1 MTTGHEPNPEFI
13 SGLESQL
20 ASELRRQQRFGSIGR
35 PGKSARISKTAVLF
49 VLCVAVGVA
58 AAKTVEHIEASQQKA
73 LLLARVETTIELLQ
87 SRQSVAQEVVNRVEE
102 RVEAGL
108 LHSKELEEAV
118 HRSDLLER
126 ELDRAYL
133 DLDEVHVTGQ
143 APRDELHAP
152 LQEGRD
158 FVTERLQVE
167 YRAVSATAEP
177 IASRR
182 ARMMKL
188 VEAGLA
194 HQSQMDPIDLELERV
209 DQQLEDVQNRLDLR
223 AAFLSGEVTAKQAA
237 MLRML
242 HGARAR
248 LRTSVNE
255 EEAAVA
261 QLERI
266 SRAEANGLASTL
278 DVRRAESCLASA
290 RAEQRLAAIELEL
303 LEQELGEGES
313 P

>member
-1 MTTGHEPNPEFI
+1 MTPGHEPNPEFI
-13 SGLESQL
+13 SGLESHL

-35 PGKSARISKTAVLF
+35 PGKSARISRTAILL

-87 SRQSVAQEVVNRVEE
+87 SRQSVAREVVRQVEE

-118 HRSDLLER
+118 SRSMLLDH

-133 DLDEVHVTGQ
+133 DLDEVHLTGQ
-143 APRDELHAP
+143 APRNELHAP
-152 LQEGRD
+152 LQDGRD
-158 FVTERLQVE
+158 FVTERLEVE
-167 YRAVSATAEP
+167 YRVVSATAEP

-182 ARMMKL
+182 ARMLKL

-194 HQSQMDPIDLELERV
+194 HQSQMDRIDLELEKV
-209 DQQLEDVQNRLDLR
+209 DRQLEDIQSRLDLR

-237 MLRML
+237 MRRML

-248 LRTSVNE
+248 LRSSVNE
-255 EEAAVA
+255 EDAAVA

-266 SRAEANGLASTL
+266 SRAEASGLASTL
-278 DVRRAESCLASA
+278 DVRRAESRLASA